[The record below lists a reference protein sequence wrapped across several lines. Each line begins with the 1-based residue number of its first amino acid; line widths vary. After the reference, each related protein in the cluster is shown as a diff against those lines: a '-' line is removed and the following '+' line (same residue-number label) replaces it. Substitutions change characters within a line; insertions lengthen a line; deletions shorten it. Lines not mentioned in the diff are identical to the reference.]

1 MKVGGLR
8 GAAGDGPGQPG
19 GVRVRGK
26 DLYYLLLRKAEI
38 TSGGGE
44 KNC

>member
-8 GAAGDGPGQPG
+8 GAAGDGPGQL
-19 GVRVRGK
+19 GVRVRGI
-26 DLYYLLLRKAEI
+26 DLLYLLLRKAEI

>member
-8 GAAGDGPGQPG
+8 GAAGDGPGQLG

-26 DLYYLLLRKAEI
+26 DLYLLLRKAEI

>member
-8 GAAGDGPGQPG
+8 GAAGDGPGQL

-26 DLYYLLLRKAEI
+26 DLYLLLRKAEI

>member
-1 MKVGGLR
+1 MKVGGVR
-8 GAAGDGPGQPG
+8 GAAGDGPRQL
-19 GVRVRGK
+19 GVMVRGK
-26 DLYYLLLRKAEI
+26 DLLYLLLRKAEI